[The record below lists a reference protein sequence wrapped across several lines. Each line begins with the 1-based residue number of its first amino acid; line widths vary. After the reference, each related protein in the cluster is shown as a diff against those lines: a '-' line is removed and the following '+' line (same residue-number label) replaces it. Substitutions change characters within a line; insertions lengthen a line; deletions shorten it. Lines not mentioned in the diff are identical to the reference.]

1 MVVLF
6 KGGVTAWGDLEIAQ
20 FKARLF
26 GINEKFVSGYIFERG
41 GITFGLVDI
50 FGNPMPTKW
59 LMLRQIYWFEYIID
73 IQGLGSIHFMR
84 FEEITPVSKPA
95 R

>member
-1 MVVLF
+1 
-6 KGGVTAWGDLEIAQ
+6 
-20 FKARLF
+20 
-26 GINEKFVSGYIFERG
+26 
-41 GITFGLVDI
+41 
-50 FGNPMPTKW
+50 MPTKW